1 MRSAP
6 IWCALGLAGAFL
18 SVPAHAQLDERV
30 DLGSQVRVQLQVED
44 GSAALRLSGRGP
56 SVSRP
61 LPSATVDGASV
72 RTVALAGGARVAVI
86 TIPDRAVAL
95 VGAKRGRPEVLWVGQ
110 LTPRGDPGEQRQDVL
125 QIADRTGDG
134 VDDIIVGYTQQGR
147 AICGEEETLLEPRAV
162 DPRSLTLRSVTLR
175 NLGEATESAVVASD
189 EPPEGLEAGASPLLA
204 LLRARGA
211 STAAGRSDPPLPI
224 ALVDDD
230 LATAWTEAA
239 AGNGRWEFATLR
251 VSDPGLAIRA
261 LRVVPRT
268 AERERGVPRSFY
280 VQGSSG
286 VRLAVTFP
294 REPAVGEAWWI
305 VLPEPARWSCASVIL
320 GEPFGDASHVG
331 LAELDAFSEVDFG
344 GGVAALVSRLASGGE
359 EGARA
364 ARALRSLGPDVL
376 DTLHAGW
383 TEMTPVERRLVL
395 RVAAAH
401 PSDPRAAGLFAG
413 AAGDDDE
420 TVRAAA
426 VTEAEQ
432 IREDDLLSALVGI
445 RAEAGTPAAGTADAA
460 AIALLR
466 RSPDAVAIALE
477 AVAREGGEDRPALR
491 TAIRTAAVRGS
502 DAVAETLRGWLD
514 DARPGARAS
523 VGLGLAAHEDTAEL
537 ARLALD
543 GAPQAEAFADRW
555 RFATAATALDEVSTE
570 VTAWLGEQARA
581 EEWMM
586 RAVALTA
593 LSHLGAEGATAAA
606 KRGLEDD
613 YPRVRVAA
621 IEALAGDEAQLEAI
635 AVRARQD
642 RWPMVRAA
650 AVVALAPMA
659 RARPVVRR
667 AVRDRH
673 EVVRAAA
680 IAALAAQ
687 EDWGAWALVED
698 RLTTEK
704 EWPVVLEAS
713 VVFAEARCDPD
724 AVDALGEVIERAQR
738 PRPWQPDVEVA
749 ARAVRA
755 LAAIGGEEAE
765 ELIRRAAS
773 DLSPQMIRIAAE
785 AAGEVP
791 SCRP

>member
-1 MRSAP
+1 MRSGP
-6 IWCALGLAGAFL
+6 IWCALGLAGAFF
-18 SVPAHAQLDERV
+18 SVPASAQLDERV
-30 DLGSQVRVQLQVED
+30 DLGTPVRVQLSLED
-44 GSAALRLSGRGP
+44 GSAALELKGRGRP
-56 SVSRP
+56 VSQA
-61 LPSATVDGASV
+61 LPSATIEGATV
-72 RTVALAGGARVAVI
+72 RTVTLAGDAKVAVV

-95 VGAKRGRPEVLWVGQ
+95 VSARRGRPQVLWVGQ
-110 LTPRGDPGEQRQDVL
+110 LSPRGDPGEQRTDVL

-147 AICGEEETLLEPRAV
+147 AICGEEATLLEPRAV
-162 DPRSLTLRSVTLR
+162 DPGTLTLRSVTLR
-175 NLGEATESAVVASD
+175 NLGEATESAVVASTD
-189 EPPEGLEAGASPLLA
+189 PPEGIEAGASPLLA
-204 LLRARGA
+204 LLQARGA
-211 STAAGRSDPPLPI
+211 SSAAGRSDPPLPI

-230 LATAWTEAA
+230 PETAWTEAA

-261 LRVVPRT
+261 LRIVPRT
-268 AERERGVPRSFY
+268 AEAERGVPRSLY
-280 VQGSSG
+280 LQGSSG

-294 REPAVGEAWWI
+294 REPAVGEAWWV
-305 VLPEPARWSCASVIL
+305 VLPEPARWSCASVVL

-383 TEMTPVERRLVL
+383 AEMTSVERRLVL
-395 RVAAAH
+395 RVAVAH
-401 PSDPRAAGLFAG
+401 PTDDRAAGLFAL
-413 AAGDDDE
+413 AAGDDDRA
-420 TVRAAA
+420 VRSAA
-426 VTEAEQ
+426 VAEAEQ
-432 IREDDLLSALVGI
+432 IREDAFLAALVGI
-445 RAEAGTPAAGTADAA
+445 RAAAGTPAAETSDAA

-466 RSPDAVAIALE
+466 RSPNAVGLALE
-477 AVAREGGEDRPALR
+477 AVVREGGEDRPALR

-502 DAVAETLRGWLD
+502 DEVRDTVREWLAE
-514 DARPGARAS
+514 ARPGARAS
-523 VGLGLAAHEDTAEL
+523 VALGLASHEDTAAL
-537 ARLALD
+537 ARLALEA
-543 GAPQAEAFADRW
+543 APQAETFPDRW
-555 RFATAATALDEVSTE
+555 RFATAAAELDSVPEAVSG
-570 VTAWLGEQARA
+570 WLAEQTTA

-593 LSHLGAEGATAAA
+593 LSRLGVEGATAAA

-621 IEALAGDEAQLEAI
+621 IEALAGDEAHAEAI
-635 AVRARQD
+635 AGRARQD

-650 AVVALAPMA
+650 AIEALGPVA
-659 RARPVVRR
+659 RARPLVRR

-673 EVVRAAA
+673 ERVRAAA
-680 IAALAAQ
+680 IRALAAQ
-687 EDWGAWALVED
+687 EDWGAWEVVED
-698 RLTTEK
+698 RLSAEK

-713 VVFAEARCDPD
+713 VAFAEARCQPD
-724 AVDALGEVIERAQR
+724 AVDVLGEVIDRAQR

-785 AAGEVP
+785 AADQVP